1 MKVRSGSLCET
12 ILNMLPSVEEFTVSN
27 YLSIRDVVRFIHEK
41 KSLKEISFRLD
52 NFGVEIPDI
61 QKRLKDKWHGEKKK
75 YNPFVFTQI

>member
-1 MKVRSGSLCET
+1 
-12 ILNMLPSVEEFTVSN
+12 MLPSVEEFTVSN

-75 YNPFVFTQI
+75 YNPFVFTRI